1 MIKEKDLLGLRN
13 ISTDEIDEILRVAI
27 PMKDIITRDI
37 KKVPTLRGKS
47 MATLFFEN
55 STRTK
60 SSFEIAAK
68 YLSADCTNL
77 AVSTSSVQKGETLI
91 DTAITLEVMGI
102 ELFVMRHGA
111 SGAPHFLG
119 RNTKAR
125 IINAGDGMNEHPT
138 QGLLDMFTMQDK
150 KGNLGDLTVTI
161 LGDVAHSRVARSNI
175 WGLTKYGAKVRVV
188 APATLIPVEM
198 ERMGVEVYTDVD
210 KALKGAD
217 VVNVL
222 RLQKERQSG
231 GLLPSLVEYN
241 KFWGLNSKRLELL
254 KDDAIIM
261 HPGPMNRGVEIMP
274 EVYEDPRSV
283 VDEQV
288 TNGVAVRMA
297 LLFMMLGGKSGDDI
311 N

>member
-13 ISTDEIDEILRVAI
+13 ISTDEIDAILRMSI
-27 PMKDIITRDI
+27 PMKDIIKRDI
-37 KKVPTLRGKS
+37 KKAPALRGKT

-60 SSFEIAAK
+60 SSFELAAK

-138 QGLLDMFTMQDK
+138 QGLLDMYTMQDK

-188 APATLIPVEM
+188 APETLIPVEM
-198 ERMGVEVYTDVD
+198 QKMGVEVFTDVD

-222 RLQKERQSG
+222 RLQKERQSS
-231 GLLPSLVEYN
+231 GLLPSLDEYN
-241 KFWGLNSKRLELL
+241 KFWGLTSKRVLLL
-254 KDDAIIM
+254 KEDAIIM

-274 EVYEDPRSV
+274 DVYEHPRSV

>member
-13 ISTDEIDEILRVAI
+13 VSTDEIDAILATTI
-27 PMKDIITRDI
+27 PMKDIILRDI

-68 YLSADCTNL
+68 YLSADCTSF
-77 AVSTSSVQKGETLI
+77 AVSTSSVKKGETLI
-91 DTAITLEVMGI
+91 DTAKTLEVMGI
-102 ELFVMRHGA
+102 ELMVMRHGA

-119 RNTKAR
+119 RNTNAR

-138 QGLLDMFTMQDK
+138 QGLLDMYTMKDK
-150 KGNLGDLTVTI
+150 KGDLGNLTVTI

-175 WGLTKYGAKVRVV
+175 WGLVKYGTKVRVV
-188 APATLIPVEM
+188 APETLIPAELQK
-198 ERMGVEVYTDVD
+198 MGVEVYTDVE

-222 RLQKERQSG
+222 RLQKERQSA
-231 GLLPSLVEYN
+231 GLLPSMEEYN
-241 KFWGLNSKRLELL
+241 RFWGLTERRLDLL

-274 EVYEDPRSV
+274 EVYEHPRSV

-297 LLFMMLGGKSGDDI
+297 LLFLMLGGKKGDDI

>member
-1 MIKEKDLLGLRN
+1 MIKEKDLLGLQH
-13 ISTDEIDEILRVAI
+13 ISTEEIDEILETAY
-27 PMKDIITRDI
+27 PMKDIINRDI

-47 MATLFFEN
+47 IATLFFEN

-60 SSFEIAAK
+60 CSFELAAK
-68 YLSADCTNL
+68 YLSADCTSL
-77 AVSTSSVQKGETLI
+77 SVSTSSVQKGETLI
-91 DTAITLEVMGI
+91 DTAKTLEVMGI
-102 ELFVMRHGA
+102 ELFIMRHGA
-111 SGAPHFLG
+111 SGAPHFMG
-119 RNTKAR
+119 KHTTAR

-138 QGLLDMFTMQDK
+138 QGLLDMFTMKDK
-150 KGNLGDLTVTI
+150 KGDLGNLTVTI

-188 APATLIPVEM
+188 APETLIPVEM
-198 ERMGVEVYTDVD
+198 EKMGVEIYTDVEA
-210 KALKGAD
+210 ALKGAD

-222 RLQKERQSG
+222 RLQKERQAG
-231 GLLPSLVEYN
+231 GLLPSLEEYN
-241 KFWGLNSKRLELL
+241 QFWGLTRKRVDLL

-274 EVYEDPRSV
+274 DVYDMDRSV

-288 TNGVAVRMA
+288 TNGVAIRMA
-297 LLFMMLGGKSGDDI
+297 LLFLMLGGNRGEDI

>member
-1 MIKEKDLLGLRN
+1 MIKSKDLLGLRN
-13 ISTDEIDEILRVAI
+13 VSAEEIDAVLAAAT
-27 PMKDIITRDI
+27 PMKDIIQRDV
-37 KKVPTLRGKS
+37 KKVPALRGKS

-77 AVSTSSVQKGETLI
+77 AVSTSSVAKGETLI
-91 DTAITLEVMGI
+91 DTAKTLEVMGI

-119 RNTKAR
+119 RHTNAR

-138 QGLLDMFTMQDK
+138 QGLLDMYTMK
-150 KGNLGDLTVTI
+150 AHKGDLSDLTVTI

-175 WGLTKYGAKVRVV
+175 WGLVKYGTKVRVV
-188 APATLIPVEM
+188 APATLIPAEM
-198 ERMGVEVYTDVD
+198 HKMGVEVYQDVEA
-210 KALKGAD
+210 ALKGAD

-222 RLQKERQSG
+222 RLQKERQSA
-231 GLLPSLVEYN
+231 GLLPSLEEYN
-241 KFWGLNSKRLELL
+241 RFWGLTRKRVDLL

-274 EVYEDPRSV
+274 ELYEMDRSV

-297 LLFMMLGGKSGDDI
+297 LLFMMLGGKTSDVA

>member
-1 MIKEKDLLGLRN
+1 MIKQKDLLGLRH
-13 ISTDEIDEILRVAI
+13 ISTDEIDEILTASL
-27 PMKDIITRDI
+27 PMKDIIMRDV
-37 KKVPTLRGKS
+37 KKVPALRGKS

-77 AVSTSSVQKGETLI
+77 AVSTSSVAKGETLI
-91 DTAITLEVMGI
+91 DTAKTLEVMGI

-119 RNTKAR
+119 KHTNAR

-138 QGLLDMFTMQDK
+138 QGLLDMFTMK
-150 KGNLGDLTVTI
+150 THKGNLGDLTVTI
-161 LGDVAHSRVARSNI
+161 MGDVSHSRVARSNI
-175 WGLTKYGAKVRVV
+175 WGLVKYGTNVRVV
-188 APATLIPVEM
+188 APETLIPKELQK
-198 ERMGVEVYTDVD
+198 MGVQVYTDVEA
-210 KALKGAD
+210 ALKGAD

-222 RLQKERQSG
+222 RLQKERQSA
-231 GLLPSLVEYN
+231 GLLPSLEEYN
-241 KFWGLNSKRLELL
+241 RFWGLTRKRVDLL
-254 KDDAIIM
+254 KPDAIIM

-274 EVYEDPRSV
+274 DVYDMERCV

-297 LLFMMLGGKSGDDI
+297 LLFMMLGGKVSDET

>member
-1 MIKEKDLLGLRN
+1 MLKHKDLLGLRN
-13 ISTDEIDEILRVAI
+13 ITKEEIDEILETAI
-27 PMKDIITRDI
+27 PMKDIIKRDI

-91 DTAITLEVMGI
+91 DTAKTLEVMGI

-125 IINAGDGMNEHPT
+125 IVNAGDGMNEHPT
-138 QGLLDMFTMQDK
+138 QGLLDMYTMKDK
-150 KGNLGDLTVTI
+150 KGDLSNLTVTI

-175 WGLTKYGAKVRVV
+175 WGLIKYGTKVRVV
-188 APATLIPVEM
+188 APETLIPVELQK
-198 ERMGVEVYTDVD
+198 MGVEVYTDVD

-222 RLQKERQSG
+222 RLQKERQSS
-231 GLLPSLVEYN
+231 GLLPSLSEYN
-241 KFWGLNSKRLELL
+241 KFWGLTEKRLELL
-254 KDDAIIM
+254 NSDAIIM

-274 EVYEDPRSV
+274 EVYENPNSV

-297 LLFMMLGGKSGDDI
+297 MLFLMMGGKGSEDI

>member
-13 ISTDEIDEILRVAI
+13 ISTDEIDEILRTAV
-27 PMKDIITRDI
+27 PMKDIIMRDI

-119 RNTKAR
+119 KNTKAR

-138 QGLLDMFTMQDK
+138 QGLLDMFTMKDK
-150 KGNLGDLTVTI
+150 KGDLGNLTVTI

-175 WGLTKYGAKVRVV
+175 WGLVKYGTKVRVV
-188 APATLIPVEM
+188 APETLIPVELQ
-198 ERMGVEVYTDVD
+198 RMGVEVYTDVD

-222 RLQKERQSG
+222 RLQKERQSS

-241 KFWGLNSKRLELL
+241 KFWGLTSKRLELL

-274 EVYEDPRSV
+274 DVYEHPRSV

-288 TNGVAVRMA
+288 TNGVAIRMA

>member
-1 MIKEKDLLGLRN
+1 MLKEKDLLGLRN
-13 ISTDEIDEILRVAI
+13 ITREEISKILETAV
-27 PMKDIITRDI
+27 PMKDIVKREI
-37 KKVPTLRGKS
+37 KKVPALRGKS
-47 MATLFFEN
+47 LATLFFEN
-55 STRTK
+55 STRTR

-68 YLSADCTNL
+68 YLSADCINL

-91 DTAITLEVMGI
+91 DTAKTLEVMGI
-102 ELFVMRHGA
+102 EMFIMRHGS
-111 SGAPHFLG
+111 SGASHFLG

-138 QGLLDMFTMQDK
+138 QGLLDMFTMKDK
-150 KGNLGDLTVTI
+150 KGDLTNLTVTI
-161 LGDVAHSRVARSNI
+161 LGDIAHSRVARSNI
-175 WGLTKYGAKVRVV
+175 WGLSKFGAKVKVV
-188 APATLIPVEM
+188 APETLIPLELQK
-198 ERMGVEVYTDVD
+198 MGVEVYTDVD

-222 RLQKERQSG
+222 RLQKERQSS
-231 GLLPSLVEYN
+231 GLLPSLSEYN
-241 KFWGLNSKRLELL
+241 KFWGLTEKRLELL
-254 KDDAIIM
+254 NSEAIIM

-274 EVYEDPRSV
+274 EVYENKNSV

-297 LLFMMLGGKSGDDI
+297 ILFLMMGGKVNENI

>member
-1 MIKEKDLLGLRN
+1 MIKQKDLLGLRDV
-13 ISTDEIDEILRVAI
+13 SREEILEILDTAI
-27 PMKDIITRDI
+27 PMKDIISREI
-37 KKVPTLRGKS
+37 KKVPTLRGRS

-60 SSFEIAAK
+60 SSFELAAK

-91 DTAITLEVMGI
+91 DTAKTLEVMGI

-119 RNTKAR
+119 KHTKAR
-125 IINAGDGMNEHPT
+125 IVNAGDGMNEHPT
-138 QGLLDMFTMQDK
+138 QGLLDMYTMRDK
-150 KGNLGDLTVTI
+150 KGDLSNLTVTI

-175 WGLTKYGAKVRVV
+175 WGLTKFGTKVRVV
-188 APATLIPVEM
+188 APETLIPVELKK
-198 ERMGVEVYTDVD
+198 MGVEVYTDVD

-222 RLQKERQSG
+222 RLQKERQAS
-231 GLLPSLVEYN
+231 GLLPSLMEYN
-241 KFWGLNSKRLELL
+241 KFWGLTEKRLDLL
-254 KDDAIIM
+254 GNDAIIM

-274 EVYEDPRSV
+274 EVYENKNSV

-288 TNGVAVRMA
+288 TNGVAIRMA
-297 LLFMMLGGKSGDDI
+297 VLFLMMGGKVNEDLS
-311 N
+311 

>member
-1 MIKEKDLLGLRN
+1 MLKHKDLLGLRN
-13 ISTDEIDEILRVAI
+13 ITKEEIDEILETAI
-27 PMKDIITRDI
+27 PMKDIIKRDI

-91 DTAITLEVMGI
+91 DTAKTLEVMGI

-125 IINAGDGMNEHPT
+125 IVNAGDGMNEHPT
-138 QGLLDMFTMQDK
+138 QGLLDMYTMKDK
-150 KGNLGDLTVTI
+150 KGDLSNLTVTI

-175 WGLTKYGAKVRVV
+175 WGLIKYGTKVRVV
-188 APATLIPVEM
+188 APETLIPVELQK
-198 ERMGVEVYTDVD
+198 MGVEVYTDVD

-222 RLQKERQSG
+222 RLQKERQSS
-231 GLLPSLVEYN
+231 GLLPSLSEYN
-241 KFWGLNSKRLELL
+241 KFWGLTEKRLELL
-254 KDDAIIM
+254 NTDAIIM

-274 EVYEDPRSV
+274 EVYENPNSV

-297 LLFMMLGGKSGDDI
+297 ILFLMMGGKGSEDI

>member
-1 MIKEKDLLGLRN
+1 MIKSKDLLGLRH
-13 ISTDEIDEILRVAI
+13 ISVEEIDAVLAAAV
-27 PMKDIITRDI
+27 PMKDIIERDI
-37 KKVPTLRGKS
+37 KKVPALRGKS

-77 AVSTSSVQKGETLI
+77 AVSTSSVAKGETLI
-91 DTAITLEVMGI
+91 DTAKTLEVMGI

-119 RNTKAR
+119 KHTHAR

-138 QGLLDMFTMQDK
+138 QGLLDMYTMKQH

-175 WGLTKYGAKVRVV
+175 WGLVKYGAKVRVV
-188 APATLIPVEM
+188 APETLIPVEM
-198 ERMGVEVYTDVD
+198 QRMGVEIYTDVE
-210 KALKGAD
+210 KALQGAD

-222 RLQKERQSG
+222 RLQKERQSA
-231 GLLPSLVEYN
+231 GLLPSLEEYN
-241 KFWGLNSKRLELL
+241 KFWGLTRKRVDLL
-254 KDDAIIM
+254 KEDAIIM

-274 EVYEDPRSV
+274 DVYELDRCV

-288 TNGVAVRMA
+288 TNGVAIRMA
-297 LLFMMLGGKSGDDI
+297 LLFMMLGGKISDVT

>member
-1 MIKEKDLLGLRN
+1 MLQEKDLLGLRTV
-13 ISTDEIDEILRVAI
+13 STDTIDEILSTAV
-27 PMKDIITRDI
+27 PMKDIISRDI
-37 KKVPTLRGKS
+37 KIVPTLRGRS
-47 MATLFFEN
+47 IATLFFEN

-60 SSFEIAAK
+60 CSFELAAK
-68 YLSADCTNL
+68 YLSAGCTNL

-91 DTAITLEVMGI
+91 DTAKTLEVMGI
-102 ELFVMRHGA
+102 ELFIMRHGA

-119 RNTKAR
+119 KNTNAR

-138 QGLLDMFTMQDK
+138 QGLLDMFTIRDK
-150 KGNLGDLTVTI
+150 KGDFANLTI
-161 LGDVAHSRVARSNI
+161 TLLGDVAHSRVARSNI

-188 APATLIPVEM
+188 APETLIPVEM
-198 ERMGVEVYTDVD
+198 QKMGVEVYTDVE

-222 RLQKERQSG
+222 RLQKERQSS
-231 GLLPSLVEYN
+231 GLLPSLEEYN
-241 KFWGLNSKRLELL
+241 HFWGLTRERVNLL
-254 KDDAIIM
+254 KEDAMIM

-274 EVYEDPRSV
+274 DVYELSQSV

-297 LLFMMLGGKSGDDI
+297 LLFLMLGGSRDEEI

>member
-1 MIKEKDLLGLRN
+1 MIKQKDLLGLRDV
-13 ISTDEIDEILRVAI
+13 SREEILEILDTAI
-27 PMKDIITRDI
+27 PMKDIISREI
-37 KKVPTLRGKS
+37 KKVPTLRGRS

-60 SSFEIAAK
+60 SSFELAAK

-91 DTAITLEVMGI
+91 DTAKTLEVMGI

-119 RNTKAR
+119 KHTKAR
-125 IINAGDGMNEHPT
+125 IVNAGDGMNEHPT
-138 QGLLDMFTMQDK
+138 QGLLDMYTMRDK
-150 KGNLGDLTVTI
+150 KGDLSNLTVTI

-175 WGLTKYGAKVRVV
+175 WGLTKFGTKVRVV
-188 APATLIPVEM
+188 APETLIPVELKK
-198 ERMGVEVYTDVD
+198 MGIEVYTDVD

-222 RLQKERQSG
+222 RLQKERQAS
-231 GLLPSLVEYN
+231 GLLPSLMEYN
-241 KFWGLNSKRLELL
+241 KFWGLTEKRLDLL
-254 KDDAIIM
+254 GNDAIIM

-274 EVYEDPRSV
+274 EVYENKNSV

-288 TNGVAVRMA
+288 TNGVAIRMA
-297 LLFMMLGGKSGDDI
+297 VLFLMMGGKVNEDLS
-311 N
+311 

>member
-1 MIKEKDLLGLRN
+1 MLKHKDLLGLRN
-13 ISTDEIDEILRVAI
+13 ITKEEIDEILETAI
-27 PMKDIITRDI
+27 PMKDIIKRDI

-91 DTAITLEVMGI
+91 DTAKTLEVMGI

-125 IINAGDGMNEHPT
+125 IVNAGDGMNEHPT
-138 QGLLDMFTMQDK
+138 QGLLDMYTMKDK
-150 KGNLGDLTVTI
+150 KGDLSNLTVTI

-175 WGLTKYGAKVRVV
+175 WGLIKYGTKVRVV
-188 APATLIPVEM
+188 APETLIPVELQK
-198 ERMGVEVYTDVD
+198 MGVEVYTDVD

-222 RLQKERQSG
+222 RLQKERQSS
-231 GLLPSLVEYN
+231 GLLPSLSEYN
-241 KFWGLNSKRLELL
+241 KFWGLTEKRLELL
-254 KDDAIIM
+254 NSDAIIM

-274 EVYEDPRSV
+274 EVYENPNSV

-297 LLFMMLGGKSGDDI
+297 ILFLMMGGKGSEDI

>member
-1 MIKEKDLLGLRN
+1 MIKQKDLLGLRH
-13 ISTDEIDEILRVAI
+13 ISTDEIDEILTASL
-27 PMKDIITRDI
+27 PMKDIIMRDV
-37 KKVPTLRGKS
+37 KKVPALRGKS

-77 AVSTSSVQKGETLI
+77 AVSTSSVAKGETLI
-91 DTAITLEVMGI
+91 DTAKTLEVMGI

-119 RNTKAR
+119 QHTNAR

-138 QGLLDMFTMQDK
+138 QGLLDMFTMK
-150 KGNLGDLTVTI
+150 SHKGNLGDLTVTI
-161 LGDVAHSRVARSNI
+161 MGDVAHSRVARSNI
-175 WGLTKYGAKVRVV
+175 WGLVKYGTKVRVV
-188 APATLIPVEM
+188 APETLIPKELQ
-198 ERMGVEVYTDVD
+198 RMGVEVYTDVEA
-210 KALKGAD
+210 ALKGAD

-222 RLQKERQSG
+222 RLQKERQSA
-231 GLLPSLVEYN
+231 GLLPSLEEYN
-241 KFWGLNSKRLELL
+241 RFWGLTRKRVDLL
-254 KDDAIIM
+254 KPDAIIM

-274 EVYEDPRSV
+274 DVYDMERCV

-297 LLFMMLGGKSGDDI
+297 LLFMMLGGKVSDET

>member
-1 MIKEKDLLGLRN
+1 MLKHKDLLGLRN
-13 ISTDEIDEILRVAI
+13 ITKEEIDEILETAI
-27 PMKDIITRDI
+27 PMKDIIKRDI

-91 DTAITLEVMGI
+91 DTAKTLEVMGI

-125 IINAGDGMNEHPT
+125 IVNAGDGMNEHPT
-138 QGLLDMFTMQDK
+138 QGLLDMYTMKDK
-150 KGNLGDLTVTI
+150 KGDLSNLTVTI

-175 WGLTKYGAKVRVV
+175 WGLIKYGTKVKVV
-188 APATLIPVEM
+188 APETLIPVELQK
-198 ERMGVEVYTDVD
+198 MGVEVYTDVD

-222 RLQKERQSG
+222 RLQKERQSS
-231 GLLPSLVEYN
+231 GLLPSLSEYN
-241 KFWGLNSKRLELL
+241 KFWGLTEKRLELL
-254 KDDAIIM
+254 NTDAIIM

-274 EVYEDPRSV
+274 EVYENPNSV

-297 LLFMMLGGKSGDDI
+297 ILFLMMGGKGSEDI